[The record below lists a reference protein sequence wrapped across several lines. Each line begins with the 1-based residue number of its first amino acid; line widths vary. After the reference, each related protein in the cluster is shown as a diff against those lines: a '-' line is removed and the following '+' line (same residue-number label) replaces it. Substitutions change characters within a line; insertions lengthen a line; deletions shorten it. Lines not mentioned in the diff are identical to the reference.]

1 MDRTKS
7 HYKIGASFNDK
18 QTYEELKR
26 DSTPTPQCKLN
37 AKLLTLKKT
46 NAISILRY
54 HRLSCLVAPPR
65 KLLQSAESTQTW
77 FPNAIMSSFYGSHA
91 NQPANYPTTTLQR
104 LTEKSRQNYSPPRTS
119 LPPSRRYKYTNLVSQ
134 CNP

>member
-65 KLLQSAESTQTW
+65 KL
-77 FPNAIMSSFYGSHA
+77 Y
-91 NQPANYPTTTLQR
+91 
-104 LTEKSRQNYSPPRTS
+104 S
-119 LPPSRRYKYTNLVSQ
+119 LPKVHKPGFPMR
-134 CNP
+134 